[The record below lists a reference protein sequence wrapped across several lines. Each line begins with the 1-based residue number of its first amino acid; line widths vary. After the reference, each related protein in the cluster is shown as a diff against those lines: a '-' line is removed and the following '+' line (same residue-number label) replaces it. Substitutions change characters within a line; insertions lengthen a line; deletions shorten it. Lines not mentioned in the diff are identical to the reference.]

1 MGQTMAEKVFA
12 THCLEGNPLPGELV
26 KARVDLLLLN
36 DVSGPLAFQQ
46 FAKMGGRRV
55 ADPNRVMLVNDHFA
69 PAKDIA
75 SAHGLRAMREFAA
88 QQHIPHF
95 FDVGDGGIEH
105 TLIAQKGF
113 VKPGELIVGGD
124 SHTTTSGAYGA
135 FATGMG
141 STDIAAAL
149 ALGWL
154 WFVVPQSIRFEFSGE
169 RRPYVTGKDLILHVI
184 GRVGVG
190 GATYMSMEFGG
201 PGIGAL
207 NNDERMALCNMA
219 AEAGAKAGMVAP
231 DATTREF
238 LVQRVRG
245 AFAEVHPDP
254 DASYV
259 ATHRFDLAG
268 MPPLVARPHSPG
280 NVAPVGEVLGQKVDQ
295 VYIGNCANGTMT
307 DLQQAVSMLRGRRLA
322 PGVRMVVVPATQEI
336 YKQALQDGLLEVF
349 VDAGAAVSTPTC
361 GACFGGHMGVL
372 DDGEVAITTTNRNF
386 LGRMGHVGARVFLAN
401 AYVAAAAG
409 VAGEIVDPA
418 KVKAPARA

>member
-1 MGQTMAEKVFA
+1 MGRTMAEKMFA
-12 THCLEGNPLPGELV
+12 THCLEGNPVPGEIV
-26 KARVDLLLLN
+26 KAQPDVVLLN
-36 DVSGPLAFQQ
+36 DVSGPIAFQQ
-46 FAKMGGRRV
+46 FEKMGAQRV
-55 ADPNRVMLVNDHFA
+55 ARPDRVLLVNDHFA

-75 SAHGLRAMREFAA
+75 SARGLRAMREFAH
-88 QQHIPHF
+88 QHRLPHF

-113 VKPGELIVGGD
+113 VKPGELIIGGD

-154 WFVVPQSIRFEFSGE
+154 WFVVPESIRVEFYGT
-169 RRPYVTGKDLILHVI
+169 RRPYITGKDLILHTI
-184 GRVGVG
+184 GTIGVG
-190 GATYMSMEFGG
+190 GATYLSMEFGG

-207 NNDERMALCNMA
+207 NNDERMALCNMT

-231 DATTREF
+231 DATTRTF
-238 LVQRVRG
+238 LAERVHG
-245 AFAEVHPDP
+245 DYTEVHPDP
-254 DASYV
+254 DAHYV
-259 ATHRFDLAG
+259 ARHRFDLGAIA
-268 MPPLVARPHSPG
+268 PLVARPHSPG
-280 NVAPVGEVLGQKVDQ
+280 NVAPVSEVRGQKVDQ

-307 DLQQAVSMLRGRRLA
+307 DLRQAASILRGHRLA
-322 PGVRMVVVPATQEI
+322 RGVRMVVVPATQEI
-336 YKQALQDGLLEVF
+336 YKDALREGLLEVF
-349 VDAGAAVSTPTC
+349 IDAGAAVSTPTC

-372 DDGEVAITTTNRNF
+372 DDGEVAVTTTNRNF

-409 VAGEIVDPA
+409 VAGEIVDP
-418 KVKAPARA
+418 VQVRRPVPA